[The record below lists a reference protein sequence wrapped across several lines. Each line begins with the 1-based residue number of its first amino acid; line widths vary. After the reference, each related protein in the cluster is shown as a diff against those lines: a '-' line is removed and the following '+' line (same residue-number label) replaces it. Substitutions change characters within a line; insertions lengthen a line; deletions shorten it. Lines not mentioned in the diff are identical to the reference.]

1 MGTKADLVRDLR
13 NNAGCI
19 GRTAGDEPVF
29 LICAR
34 DPLGGP
40 IVRNW
45 ASGAIAHRVNP
56 DKIADA
62 LRIASAMDAWHI
74 EARAANPS
82 CPNAPDG
89 VHRFNVDTGKCLC
102 GALEELSS

>member
-1 MGTKADLVRDLR
+1 MGTKADLVKDLQDGT
-13 NNAGCI
+13 GCI
-19 GRTAGDEPVF
+19 GRTADDEPGF

-34 DPLGGP
+34 DPLGGS

-62 LRIASAMDAWHI
+62 LRIASAMDAWHR
-74 EARAANPS
+74 EYTAKKTEGQDP
-82 CPNAPDG
+82 
-89 VHRFNVDTGKCLC
+89 
-102 GALEELSS
+102 